1 MNDRERYEQY
11 RKEAL
16 ARGAIEIDPLAPS
29 QGFNDE
35 PMFADLDP
43 ELENQ
48 VAEAEDRARNAKVP
62 EALRELTEQ
71 AKTENIDASRK
82 YRFLHQSDYDE
93 STWQKGR
100 VLWIGKFLCELQ
112 KIRPDAFYAETSF
125 MGLRGL
131 GFIQNGVPVYSGT
144 AVANGNMP
152 EWSLLRVDS
161 RGLPIKEKYR
171 GWRTVLLAC
180 IKGGFITESQC
191 DEVFGK
197 PIGDRSRPWYR
208 ELYKIRNNRCPECQ
222 KNACICIDHY
232 DYLRSD
238 NYAYDVPPEIQAGR
252 RQLVE
257 PEPSR
262 IYVP

>member
-1 MNDRERYEQY
+1 MSDREKYEQY

-16 ARGAIEIDPLAPS
+16 ARGAYEIDPLAPS
-29 QGFNDE
+29 QGFDDE
-35 PMFADLDP
+35 PMFADLGP
-43 ELENQ
+43 ELEKQ
-48 VAEAEDRARNAKVP
+48 VAEAEDRAHNAKVNQALK
-62 EALRELTEQ
+62 EATEAAQ
-71 AKTENIDASRK
+71 SENIDASRK
-82 YRFLHQSDYDE
+82 YRFLHQSDYE
-93 STWQKGR
+93 ETSWEKGR
-100 VLWIGKFLCELQ
+100 VLWLGKFLCELQ
-112 KIRPDAFYAETSF
+112 RIRPDAFYAETSY

-131 GFIQNGVPVYSGT
+131 GFVQNGQPVYSGV

-152 EWSLLRVDS
+152 EFELLRVDQHGMPKNS
-161 RGLPIKEKYR
+161 KYR

-180 IKGGFITESQC
+180 IKGGFITEAQC

-208 ELYKIRNNRCPECQ
+208 ELFIIRNNRCPECEKQ
-222 KNACICIDHY
+222 VCICIDHW

-238 NYAYDVPPEIQAGR
+238 NHAYDVPPDVQAGR
-252 RQLVE
+252 RQIVE

>member
-1 MNDRERYEQY
+1 MNDKDRYEQY

-16 ARGAIEIDPLAPS
+16 ARGAIEVGNDIPS
-29 QGFNDE
+29 QGFDDE

-43 ELENQ
+43 ELEKQ
-48 VAEAEDRARNAKVP
+48 VAEAEDRAHNAKPSQALQECV
-62 EALRELTEQ
+62 EA
-71 AKTENIDASRK
+71 AKSENIDASRK

-93 STWQKGR
+93 KAWDKGK
-100 VLWIGKFLCELQ
+100 VMWIGKFLCELQ
-112 KIRPDAFYAETSF
+112 KIRPDAFLAETSY

-131 GFIQNGVPVYSGT
+131 GFMQDGKPVYSGT
-144 AVANGNMP
+144 SVQNGNAP
-152 EWSLLRVDS
+152 EWELLRVDQHGMPKNS
-161 RGLPIKEKYR
+161 KYR

-180 IKGGFITESQC
+180 IKGGFITEEQC
-191 DEVFGK
+191 SEVFGK

-208 ELYKIRNNRCPECQ
+208 ELFIIRNNRCPECE
-222 KNACICIDHY
+222 KRVCICSDHW

-238 NYAYDVPPEIQAGR
+238 NHAYEVPPDVQAGR
-252 RQLVE
+252 RQIVE

>member
-29 QGFNDE
+29 QGFDDE
-35 PMFADLDP
+35 PMFSDLSP
-43 ELENQ
+43 ELEKQ
-48 VAEAEDRARNAKVP
+48 VAEAEDKAKSAKP
-62 EALRELTEQ
+62 SEIIQELTEQ
-71 AKTENIDASRK
+71 ARSENIDSSRK

-93 STWQKGR
+93 SSWHKGR
-100 VLWIGKFLCELQ
+100 VLWLGKFLCELQ
-112 KIRPDAFYAETSF
+112 KIRPDAFYAENSY

-131 GFIQNGVPVYSGT
+131 GFIQNGNPIYSGVS
-144 AVANGNMP
+144 VANGNMP
-152 EWSLLRVDS
+152 EWELLRVDD
-161 RGLPIKEKYR
+161 RGMPKSSKYR

-180 IKGGFITESQC
+180 IKGEFITEDQC

-208 ELYKIRNNRCPECQ
+208 ELFIIRNSRCPECEKQ
-222 KNACICIDHY
+222 VCICTDHW
-232 DYLRSD
+232 DYLRAD
-238 NYAYDVPPEIQAGR
+238 NHAYDVPPDVQAGR
-252 RQLVE
+252 RQIVE